1 MAPIDHLMWVVPDL
15 GDGVDEL
22 DRRTGERAT
31 PGGAHAGL
39 GTANALLGLGPGM
52 YLEVLGPDHA
62 LPVPSGL
69 GATLAASPGPR
80 LASWAVRTDD
90 IDSTCAAL
98 EHAGW
103 PVTPTAMSRTRPD
116 GVTLS
121 WHVGVVAGRPLGD
134 HWPFVIDWGSSP
146 HPSDGLQGECRLASL
161 AVSDPAAG
169 DLVRLLQTL
178 GVDGV
183 EVRDGP
189 AAVTATLRT
198 PHGVI
203 DL

>member
-15 GDGVDEL
+15 GDGIDEL
-22 DRRTGERAT
+22 HRRTGERAT

-52 YLEVLGPDHA
+52 YLEVLGPDPA
-62 LPVPSGL
+62 LPEPTAL
-69 GATLAASPGPR
+69 GATLAASPAQR

-90 IDSTCAAL
+90 IESTCAAL
-98 EHAGW
+98 GDAGW

-121 WHVGVVAGRPLGD
+121 WHVAVLPGRLLGD

-146 HPSDGLQGECRLASL
+146 HPSDDLHGECRLEAL
-161 AVSDPAAG
+161 TVTDPAPH
-169 DLVRLLQTL
+169 DLVRLLQIL
-178 GVDGV
+178 GVEAV
-183 EVRDGP
+183 EVSEGP

-198 PHGVI
+198 PRGVI